1 MMNQRT
7 RTRGPGAFRR
17 FLTSC
22 TQMTAADRR
31 NSWRATGWL
40 FVWMVSFVSVAF
52 AIRTEALPAG
62 PWTYV
67 AIAGSAALG
76 IVAVL
81 AYMRFIREA
90 DELQRKI
97 QLEALALGFAG
108 GFVAQFAFSLIERA
122 GIMTV
127 DIGDP
132 FLVMCICFAVGL
144 FLGARRY
151 A

>member
-1 MMNQRT
+1 MTEETQT
-7 RTRGPGAFRR
+7 GKPGAFAR
-17 FLTSC
+17 FCSAC
-22 TQMTAADRR
+22 TQLTARDRR
-31 NSWRATGWL
+31 NQWRTLGWL
-40 FVWMVSFVSVAF
+40 FVWMVSFLSVAF

-62 PWTYV
+62 LWTYL
-67 AIAGSAALG
+67 AIAGSTALG
-76 IVAVL
+76 LVTVL
-81 AYMRFIREA
+81 AYMRFIRQA

-108 GFVAQFAFSLIERA
+108 GFVAQFAFSLIERV
-122 GIMTV
+122 GIMEV

-144 FLGARRY
+144 FVGARRY

>member
-1 MMNQRT
+1 MNQETET
-7 RTRGPGAFRR
+7 RRPGALRR
-17 FLTSC
+17 FVTTC

-31 NSWRATGWL
+31 NSWRAIGWL
-40 FVWMVSFVSVAF
+40 FVWMVSFLSVAF

-62 PWTYV
+62 LWTYL
-67 AIAGSAALG
+67 AIAGSTVLG
-76 IVAVL
+76 VVTVL
-81 AYMRFIREA
+81 AYVRFVRQA

-122 GIMTV
+122 GIMEV

>member
-1 MMNQRT
+1 MNQEAET
-7 RTRGPGAFRR
+7 RKPGALRR
-17 FLTSC
+17 LVTTC

-40 FVWMVSFVSVAF
+40 FVWAVSFVSVAF
-52 AIRTEALPAG
+52 AIRTEALPTG
-62 PWTYV
+62 LWTYL
-67 AIAGSAALG
+67 AIAGSTALG

-81 AYMRFIREA
+81 AYVHFVRQA

-122 GIMTV
+122 GIMDV
-127 DIGDP
+127 EIGDL
-132 FLVMCICFAVGL
+132 FLVMVVCYSMGV